1 MLDFI
6 IAPLMGRDPFD
17 YKTGDAANGAITLF
31 LLTVYCLLVAGLSQ
45 MREFVKEAEIYK
57 RERLVNLKILP
68 YVSSKVWVALLLA
81 FYQAAAYTIIHFLA
95 FKMPGGSL
103 EFGLFYVT
111 IVLAVMAGMVG
122 GLLASA
128 ISPAASSAPMI
139 MILLIVPQIVL
150 SGALA
155 PVPSTVSSIASTRW
169 AFEAFIGIT
178 GIGSDVASDP
188 CWKLDKD
195 LREAMTL
202 EQKEENGC
210 NCMGIAVFD
219 LQSCNF
225 PGVGQYY
232 EAEIDQVAPVEPPGL
247 RDRPAEP
254 VIPPAPEAPANK
266 YDQVAMA
273 QYMNALQSYQDD
285 VQRIQDDYKNQMELF
300 EAEAKVYQAEM
311 VKYQEALS
319 KYEMARNSAAKG
331 AEGLIDSVTE
341 EFGWAWVDKDN
352 PKEFWPWLFTTW
364 IAQGVIIFV
373 YFIGILFLI
382 KRKDVS

>member
-1 MLDFI
+1 
-6 IAPLMGRDPFD
+6 
-17 YKTGDAANGAITLF
+17 
-31 LLTVYCLLVAGLSQ
+31 
-45 MREFVKEAEIYK
+45 
-57 RERLVNLKILP
+57 
-68 YVSSKVWVALLLA
+68 
-81 FYQAAAYTIIHFLA
+81 
-95 FKMPGGSL
+95 
-103 EFGLFYVT
+103 
-111 IVLAVMAGMVG
+111 
-122 GLLASA
+122 
-128 ISPAASSAPMI
+128 MI

-169 AFEAFIGIT
+169 AFEAFIGIA
-178 GIGSDVASDP
+178 GIGSDVAADP

-202 EQKEENGC
+202 DQKEANHC

-219 LQSCNF
+219 PKSCNF
-225 PGVGQYY
+225 PGIGQYY
-232 EAEIDQVAPVEPPGL
+232 EPEIAQEAPVEPAGL
-247 RDRPAEP
+247 REKPAEP

-273 QYMNALQSYQDD
+273 QYMNSLQSYQDE
-285 VQRIQDDYKNQMELF
+285 VQRIQDDYKNQMELY

-311 VKYQEALS
+311 VKYSEALS
-319 KYEMARNSAAKG
+319 KYDIARNSAVKG

-341 EFGWAWVDKDN
+341 EFGWAWVNKDD
-352 PKEFWPWLFTTW
+352 PKEFWPWLFKAW

-373 YFIGILFLI
+373 YFLGILVLI